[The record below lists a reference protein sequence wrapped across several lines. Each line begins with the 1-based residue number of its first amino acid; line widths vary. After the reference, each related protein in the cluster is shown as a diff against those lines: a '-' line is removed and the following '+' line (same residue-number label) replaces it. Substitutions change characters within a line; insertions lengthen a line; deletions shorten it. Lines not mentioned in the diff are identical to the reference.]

1 MPSLEI
7 NYAMFTS
14 NVSKDTCKDMNIS
27 NKSELII
34 CPERTQTTC
43 NPLCTYRLMIHETKK
58 LLCGGEKI
66 HNGTHLNRC
75 ACSHVDVVV

>member
-1 MPSLEI
+1 MTESMLPARQDSIPSLEI

-14 NVSKDTCKDMNIS
+14 HVSKDTCKDMNIS

-34 CPERTQTTC
+34 GPERTQTTC

-58 LLCGGEKI
+58 I
-66 HNGTHLNRC
+66 AVRR
-75 ACSHVDVVV
+75 